1 MPFYLLLPSFQ
12 VIAAIGEQK
21 ASKALQ
27 EAATVIAES
36 PSALQ
41 VGNGVNRRCGA
52 VVGSELR
59 ANLWPQTHATCVANR
74 RGGYGGAKRGRDMSN
89 LPVFCSIRSQEEREE
104 H

>member
-1 MPFYLLLPSFQ
+1 MPASWPPLTRLIANVLFDVAPYLTYIPSPSFQCLHVVNFVIFIRLSSISSFFQ

-41 VGNGVNRRCGA
+41 VGRGKNRQGTA
-52 VVGSELR
+52 G
-59 ANLWPQTHATCVANR
+59 
-74 RGGYGGAKRGRDMSN
+74 
-89 LPVFCSIRSQEEREE
+89 
-104 H
+104 